1 MGNNGG
7 IKWEFREATS
17 WNLMLCS
24 KLGTSFVLS
33 VGICRNDH
41 MLGRSCSGLERLE
54 REGNQGDAD
63 VKHESLG
70 SHGMP
75 HCPCD
80 LL

>member
-1 MGNNGG
+1 
-7 IKWEFREATS
+7 
-17 WNLMLCS
+17 MLGS
-24 KLGTSFVLS
+24 KLGKPSVLP

-54 REGNQGDAD
+54 REGIQGDAD

-75 HCPCD
+75 LCPCD
-80 LL
+80 HS